1 MINIM
6 FAGNYKV
13 YDGMLIASLSILK
26 HCKEPI
32 TAYILT
38 MDLTEKN
45 PEFKPISS
53 ENVARL
59 DALYKEVNK
68 DSCVKVIDVKDVFWA
83 KLKDSP
89 NNENFYTPYTL
100 LRLLAEDIKEIP
112 DKVLYMDTD
121 VVANG
126 NIAELYNVDV
136 EKYELAG
143 VRDYYGKFF
152 FYPRYL
158 NAGVLLFNMKKIR
171 ETHMLTK
178 AVDLLRRKKVFLSDQ
193 TAINKYT
200 KKKLILKSRFN
211 EQKNLREDT
220 VIRHFSMT
228 LKFFPKFKKQNIKP
242 WHVDQVHDILGIHQF
257 DDILDRW
264 QEIIAEDKK
273 ASEAKSKKSTEVKG
287 KASKSTKSTNAKG
300 KSKSTKTASKTGKVE
315 PNKNAN
321 KKKEVK

>member
-1 MINIM
+1 MSTLSTSRRKIMINIM

-13 YDGMLIASLSILK
+13 FDGMLIASLSILK
-26 HCKEPI
+26 YCKEPI

-38 MDLTEKN
+38 MDLTENN

-53 ENVARL
+53 YNVARL

-68 DSCVKVIDVKDVFWA
+68 DSCVKVIDVKEVFLA
-83 KLKDSP
+83 RLKDSP

-126 NIAELYNVDV
+126 NIAELYNIDI

-200 KKKLILKSRFN
+200 KKKLILNHRFN
-211 EQKNLREDT
+211 EQKKLRDNT

-242 WHVDQVHDILGIHQF
+242 WHIDKVHEILKIYEF
-257 DDILDRW
+257 DDILNKY
-264 QEIIAEDKK
+264 QEIMKNNEFEGFAKK
-273 ASEAKSKKSTEVKG
+273 QVVKG
-287 KASKSTKSTNAKG
+287 KGAKKMPEGKKTTTKAKTSKGNTKDKLG
-300 KSKSTKTASKTGKVE
+300 GE
-315 PNKNAN
+315 
-321 KKKEVK
+321 KK